1 VLIDVRLSNVLA
13 HTAVSAMDAERD
25 GYHAGWVGETGHDP
39 FLPLVVAADH
49 ARALRLGISTAVAF
63 ARSPMTTA
71 YLADDLASFSGGRF
85 ILGLGAQVSAH
96 VRGRFS
102 MPYSRPVA
110 RMREYVAALREIW
123 GCWRDGRA
131 LDFRGDF
138 YQHTLMTPAFAP
150 EQLGTPAPPVYL
162 GAVGPRMASLAGEI
176 ADGLLAHL
184 LTSPRY
190 LREVTVPAVATG
202 LAAAGRERSDIKIV
216 VPIFVVTGAT
226 ELEFNRSRDAV
237 RRQLA
242 FYASTPAYAP
252 VLATHGW
259 SDLHWELHE
268 MSLAG
273 DWDEMPDLIDD
284 EVLSTLAIEGEPA
297 AVARMIWSRYGQLAD
312 RIVLSPEPGSNAPW
326 GRIVSD
332 LRALTSHHDTVAA
345 TPA

>member
-1 VLIDVRLSNVLA
+1 
-13 HTAVSAMDAERD
+13 M
-25 GYHAGWVGETGHDP
+25 
-39 FLPLVVAADH
+39 
-49 ARALRLGISTAVAF
+49 
-63 ARSPMTTA
+63 
-71 YLADDLASFSGGRF
+71 
-85 ILGLGAQVSAH
+85 
-96 VRGRFS
+96 
-102 MPYSRPVA
+102 
-110 RMREYVAALREIW
+110 
-123 GCWRDGRA
+123 
-131 LDFRGDF
+131 
-138 YQHTLMTPAFAP
+138 
-150 EQLGTPAPPVYL
+150 
-162 GAVGPRMASLAGEI
+162 
-176 ADGLLAHL
+176 
-184 LTSPRY
+184 
-190 LREVTVPAVATG
+190 
-202 LAAAGRERSDIKIV
+202 
-216 VPIFVVTGAT
+216 TGAT